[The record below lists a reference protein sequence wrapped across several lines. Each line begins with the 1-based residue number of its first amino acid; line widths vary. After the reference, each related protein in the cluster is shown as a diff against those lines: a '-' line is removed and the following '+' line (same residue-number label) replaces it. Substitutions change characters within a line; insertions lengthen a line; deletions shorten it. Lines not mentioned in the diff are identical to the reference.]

1 VFFHRRLDVLVQQS
15 FTRMRRQRLGQRG
28 GPFLLE
34 GQPAVVQRPDHKA
47 QALLIPD
54 RTLW

>member
-1 VFFHRRLDVLVQQS
+1 MFFHRRLDVLVQQS

-47 QALLIPD
+47 QALLIPG
-54 RTLW
+54 RTLR

>member
-1 VFFHRRLDVLVQQS
+1 VFFPRRLDVFVQPS
-15 FTRMRRQRLGQRG
+15 FTWMPRQRLGQRG

-34 GQPAVVQRPDHKA
+34 HQPAVVQRPNHKA
-47 QALLIPD
+47 EALLIPD

>member
-1 VFFHRRLDVLVQQS
+1 VFFHRRLDVFVQQS

-34 GQPAVVQRPDHKA
+34 GQPPSSARTTRPK
-47 QALLIPD
+47 PF
-54 RTLW
+54 